1 MVKYHCKKRK
11 GNSPKELK
19 MKLYATKKDLYDTC
33 MKSEAGITVIA
44 VAVFSADG
52 EFLGYKKQYVD

>member
-1 MVKYHCKKRK
+1 
-11 GNSPKELK
+11 

>member
-1 MVKYHCKKRK
+1 
-11 GNSPKELK
+11 
-19 MKLYATKKDLYDTC
+19 MKLYATKQELYDTC

-44 VAVFSADG
+44 VAVFSDDG